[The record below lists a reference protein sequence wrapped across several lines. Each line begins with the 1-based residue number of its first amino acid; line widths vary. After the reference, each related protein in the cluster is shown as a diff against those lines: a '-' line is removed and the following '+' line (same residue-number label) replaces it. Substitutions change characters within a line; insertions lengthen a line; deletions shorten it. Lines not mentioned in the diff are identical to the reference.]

1 MRTYMT
7 PMYKLMNCVLHS
19 TNQSEE
25 MEKQFMKV
33 ISESKSFGCSFQID
47 GLLSKEDFVRF
58 LQASTCSNRA
68 KGILQAMLE
77 ANSAY
82 IFYAPSV
89 EHLRLDTQRG
99 LSISPPTE
107 SITEYQEE
115 WTFTQAKSFD
125 ESIDVARH
133 LASNHVI
140 SKYTVVADRY
150 LTMAVLGLRKD
161 HHKWSNFLNT
171 LRSKTSNG
179 KLVVSGIIPPDKK
192 EMINVT
198 PILSK
203 LSIGNV
209 KDLSNNK
216 NKMQHLEDFETFVLL
231 PSSGKERLNGMD
243 EHDRTIWFSDG
254 KVFNVS
260 KSFSQKQPTSVSC
273 FSWISNEPGYK
284 SLLKGWLDGV
294 RKGDSFIA
302 HFDGMGSVS
311 IEYDLPDFIDILK

>member
-1 MRTYMT
+1 MKTYLT
-7 PMYKLMNCVLHS
+7 PLYKLMNCVLHS

-47 GLLSKEDFVRF
+47 GVLSKEDFVKF

-89 EHLRLDTQRG
+89 EHFRLDTQRG
-99 LSISPPTE
+99 ISTSPPIE

-115 WTFTQAKSFD
+115 WTFTQAKSFN

-133 LASNHVI
+133 LASNHAI

-161 HHKWSNFLNT
+161 HYKWSSFLNT

-179 KLVVSGIIPPDKK
+179 KLVVSGIIPPGEK
-192 EMINVT
+192 EMRNIS
-198 PILSK
+198 PILSE
-203 LSIGNV
+203 LSIGNTKV
-209 KDLSNNK
+209 LSNNK
-216 NKMQHLEDFETFVLL
+216 NKMQHLVNFETFVLL
-231 PSSGKERLNGMD
+231 PLSGKERLNGMN

-273 FSWISNEPGYK
+273 YSWISNEPGYR
-284 SLLKGWLDGV
+284 SQLKGWLDGV
-294 RKGDSFIA
+294 RKGDSFIV
-302 HFDGMGSVS
+302 HFDGKGGVN
-311 IEYDLPDFIDILK
+311 IRHNLPNFIDILK